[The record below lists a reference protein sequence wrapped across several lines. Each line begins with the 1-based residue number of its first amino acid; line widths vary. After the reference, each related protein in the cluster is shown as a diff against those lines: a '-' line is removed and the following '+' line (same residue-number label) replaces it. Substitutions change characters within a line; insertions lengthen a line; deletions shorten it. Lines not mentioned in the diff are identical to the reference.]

1 MTRQAAVLSSEE
13 DVRTKLVVPWLQSLG
28 FDDTDLRLE
37 FSFKVRLG
45 RSILTVGNGTA
56 AKATSDS
63 PKASVFSGRA
73 DVLVKNPEGRN
84 LLIVEV
90 KAPHEKIDD
99 LARDQGV
106 SYARLLDGNIAP
118 LVIVTNGPES
128 VIFDTYTKERLDGQT
143 IDIAAHCST
152 NAFFIGAKDLELR
165 AEALESLIAMSA
177 ENFLSFC
184 EAQTAFRMRAL
195 YSGDIHSG
203 KKCIS
208 SLFVE
213 RGGAKERVLKLLDE
227 EKRRVVL
234 IVGRPQVGKTN
245 FICQFVRSRLR
256 DGEPT
261 LFFTAIGLTNSL
273 LGELAN
279 DFEWGFGNAVDSHS
293 ILIRKISSVLR
304 QLNKNLTIVLDG
316 WNEANLQLAR
326 TIDSECERIS
336 CAQIQ
341 IVISLTS
348 TAATRLLI
356 APSGNPAFLA
366 EESDISAALAL
377 LLENEPEK
385 IPRGHDWSVVPLG
398 NYSPGEVDEA
408 YRVYASTYN
417 VNVPKSHLKTAEP
430 YLLGNAMR
438 LYENATLPDLLDE
451 PKIVDETIR
460 QKISRAIGL
469 ESYDVMTC
477 LRTLAFDMF
486 ANGSPV
492 PSDKVASIWNTSIAG
507 KIPNGF
513 FEAAILAMETNQHG
527 YPSVDFYFGRER
539 DFCIAYMAKRWAQR
553 LAANEDLIS
562 EFSFATTTEAG
573 TASLRWFFRQPSH
586 LALLK
591 DSSGALPCYRDISV
605 RRLFL
610 ASLCEFVPTYSDQ
623 DHGILKFALSVA
635 MDDEDRVVRILAV
648 KLVASIADDGDVLS
662 SILGKE
668 RAVEDFLRAIFTGT
682 ATRPVD
688 TDGIGQIVLDALRS
702 LHWDSS
708 SDDSDHSDIADAL
721 VSLRYDN
728 DPDVRTQASTCL
740 GYLAPISFLDALT
753 QGAGAITEQEIDEH
767 MEGLEQAQG
776 TLSEMYYGSMCPGA
790 MESILESEDIQAA
803 EYDKMAPILTAAIEI
818 FSPYTSV
825 TTLENILEDLGRGL
839 HDGCEQDAEDPRVIP
854 QEISGDGFN
863 RSLQH
868 RVKDLR
874 RRLEPKCF
882 SWP

>member
-1 MTRQAAVLSSEE
+1 MSNAQPTTAEQMTDQAAVLSSEE
-13 DVRTKLVVPWLQSLG
+13 DVRTKLVVPWLQSRG
-28 FDDTDLRLE
+28 FDDAALRLE

-45 RSILTVGNGTA
+45 RSILTVGDGTA
-56 AKATSDS
+56 ARATDNVS
-63 PKASVFSGRA
+63 KASMFSGRA
-73 DVLVKNPEGRN
+73 DVLVKNLEGRN

-99 LARDQGV
+99 IARDQGI
-106 SYARLLDGNIAP
+106 SYARLLDGNMAP
-118 LVIVTNGPES
+118 LVLVTNGSES
-128 VIFDTYTKERLDGQT
+128 VIFDTYTKERLNGQT
-143 IDIAAHCST
+143 IDIPARCS
-152 NAFFIGAKDLELR
+152 AKSFVIGANDLELR

-195 YSGDIHSG
+195 FSGDIHSG

-213 RGGAKERVLKLLDE
+213 RRRAKERVLKLLDD

-273 LGELAN
+273 LGELAS

-293 ILIRKISSVLR
+293 ILIRKITSILR

-398 NYSPGEVDEA
+398 NYSPGEADEA

-417 VNVPKSHLKTAEP
+417 VSVPKSHLKTAEP

-451 PKIVDETIR
+451 PQIVGETIR

-469 ESYDVMTC
+469 ESCDVMAC
-477 LRTLAFDMF
+477 LRALALDMF

-492 PSDKVASIWNTSIAG
+492 PTDKVASIWKTSIAE

-513 FEAAILAMETNQHG
+513 FEAAILATETNQHG

-539 DFCIAYMAKRWAQR
+539 DFCIAYMAQRWAKR
-553 LAANEDLIS
+553 LADNEDLTS

-573 TASLRWFFRQPSH
+573 AASLRWFFRQPSH
-586 LALLK
+586 LVLLK
-591 DSSGALPCYRDISV
+591 DSSGALPCYQDTSV

-610 ASLCEFVPTYSDQ
+610 ASLCEFAPEYLDQ
-623 DHGILKFALSVA
+623 DDEILKFALSVA

-648 KLVASIADDGDVLS
+648 KLVSSIADDGDVLS
-662 SILGKE
+662 NILGKE

-688 TDGIGQIVLDALRS
+688 TDGIGQIVLEALQS

-708 SDDSDHSDIADAL
+708 SDDSDYSDIANAL
-721 VSLRYDN
+721 ESLLYD
-728 DPDVRTQASTCL
+728 DDCEVRTQAGICL
-740 GYLAPISFLDALT
+740 GYIAPVYFLDAVT
-753 QGAGAITEQEIDEH
+753 QGAGNITEKNIDEY
-767 MEGLEQAQG
+767 MEGFKLARSG
-776 TLSEMYYGSMCPGA
+776 LSEMYYGSMCPGA
-790 MESILESEDIQAA
+790 MESILDSEDEQAA
-803 EYDKMAPILTAAIEI
+803 EYEKMAPILTAAIEI

-839 HDGCEQDAEDPRVIP
+839 NHGCDQDSEDPNKPVP
-854 QEISGDGFN
+854 DMYTLPLPFETS
-863 RSLQH
+863 
-868 RVKDLR
+868 
-874 RRLEPKCF
+874 
-882 SWP
+882 

>member
-1 MTRQAAVLSSEE
+1 MTHQAAVLSSEE
-13 DVRTKLVVPWLQSLG
+13 DVRTKLVVPWLQSHG
-28 FDDTDLRLE
+28 FNDAALHLE

-45 RSILTVGNGTA
+45 RSILTVGNGSA
-56 AKATSDS
+56 AKATDV
-63 PKASVFSGRA
+63 ASKTGMFSGRA
-73 DVLVKNPEGRN
+73 DVLVKNSEGQN

-99 LARDQGV
+99 LARDQGI

-128 VIFDTYTKERLDGQT
+128 AIFDTYTKERLDGQT
-143 IDIAAHCST
+143 IDLPTRCST
-152 NAFFIGAKDLELR
+152 NAFVIGTKDLDLR

-195 YSGDIHSG
+195 FSGDIHSG

-213 RGGAKERVLKLLDE
+213 RSGAKERVLKLLDE

-234 IVGRPQVGKTN
+234 VVGRPQVGKTN

-279 DFEWGFGNAVDSHS
+279 DFEWVFGNAVDSHS
-293 ILIRKISSVLR
+293 ILIRKISSILR
-304 QLNKNLTIVLDG
+304 KLGKNLTIVLDG

-326 TIDSECERIS
+326 TIDTECERIS
-336 CAQIQ
+336 SAQIQ

-366 EESDISAALAL
+366 EESDISAARAL

-385 IPRGHDWSVVPLG
+385 IPRGHDWSVVSLG
-398 NYSPGEVDEA
+398 NYSPGEADEA
-408 YRVYASTYN
+408 YRIYASTYN

-451 PKIVDETIR
+451 PKIVSETIQ
-460 QKISRAIGL
+460 QKVSRAIGL
-469 ESYDVMTC
+469 ESYDVMAC

-486 ANGSPV
+486 ACGSPV
-492 PSDKVASIWNTSIAG
+492 PTDKVASIWNTSVAE
-507 KIPNGF
+507 KIPSGF
-513 FEAAILAMETNQHG
+513 FEAAILATETNRHG
-527 YPSVDFYFGRER
+527 YPSIDFYFGRER
-539 DFCIAYMAKRWAQR
+539 DFCIAYMAQRWAQR
-553 LAANEDLIS
+553 LATNEDLTS
-562 EFSFATTTEAG
+562 DFSFAATTEAG
-573 TASLRWFFRQPSH
+573 AASLRWFFRQPSH

-591 DSSGALPCYRDISV
+591 GSSGTLPYYRDISV

-610 ASLCEFVPTYSDQ
+610 ASLCEFAPEYPDQ
-623 DHGILKFALSVA
+623 DDEILKFALSVA
-635 MDDEDRVVRILAV
+635 MEDEDRVVRILAV
-648 KLVASIADDGDVLS
+648 KLVAAIADDGDELS
-662 SILGKE
+662 CILGKE
-668 RAVEDFLRAIFTGT
+668 RGVEDFLRAIFTGT

-688 TDGIGQIVLDALRS
+688 TDGVGQIVIDALRS
-702 LHWDSS
+702 LHWDSLPD
-708 SDDSDHSDIADAL
+708 DDSDHSDIADAL
-721 VSLRYDN
+721 VTLLYD
-728 DPDVRTQASTCL
+728 DDCEVRTQAATCL
-740 GYLAPISFLDALT
+740 GYIAPISFLEAAT
-753 QGAGAITEQEIDEH
+753 KMASTVSEQNIGEY

-776 TLSEMYYGSMCPGA
+776 TLGEMYYGSMCPGA
-790 MESILESEDIQAA
+790 MNSILESEDVQAA
-803 EYDKMAPILTAAIEI
+803 EYDQMAPILKAAIAL
-818 FSPYTSV
+818 FWPHASV
-825 TTLENILEDLGRGL
+825 TTLQHILEDLGRGL
-839 HDGCEQDAEDPRVIP
+839 ADGNDEDTDDPAKFAQDIYTLPLPFET
-854 QEISGDGFN
+854 S
-863 RSLQH
+863 
-868 RVKDLR
+868 
-874 RRLEPKCF
+874 
-882 SWP
+882 